1 MKYDEFIVLYDNNM
15 FREIDKYDNCKKF
28 YLLRSISKAKTLKL
42 FCGEYELEPDLNS
55 ILENEDIDENTI
67 ISFIKSKFHHK
78 SSEDIKKIESELN
91 KMQNFDWGGSKGNS
105 LEKNIVNNY
114 VKKILNYN
122 DIADAIS
129 GSIQQSVYGYTMNSW
144 YNHWSTILIEE
155 IFNNNERV
163 LPTVDLVK
171 NIDFFIDSV
180 PFDLKV
186 TYFPKELMK
195 MEIEDNLNEKYGSK
209 SELTCMKK
217 IAEKCEITVPKEMRD
232 EALTICLYN
241 LLKESVQEEA
251 ENFIEYITKIKKD
264 VIEYYMEHPEKL
276 MKWLYENQGEMRFDA
291 ANRIYLVLVDTDNI
305 FDSWKLKRNVN
316 LLKMKIEE
324 KMKEFDTSKVRKLSF
339 VWKNDGKTYDCLA
352 ETLFVVK

>member
-1 MKYDEFIVLYDNNM
+1 MTYDELIKLYNNNL
-15 FREIDKYDNCKKF
+15 FREIDRQNNCKKF
-28 YLLRSISKAKTLKL
+28 YLLRSVSKAKTFKS
-42 FCGEYELEPDLNS
+42 FCDRHNLEADLNS
-55 ILENEDIDENTI
+55 ILANKDIDEDLI
-67 ISFIKSKFHHK
+67 ISFIKSEFRFK
-78 SSEDIKKIESELN
+78 SDEEIKKIEAELN

-114 VKKILNYN
+114 VKKILNYD
-122 DIADAIS
+122 DIVDAIS

-144 YNHWSTILIEE
+144 YNHWSSIMIEE

-163 LPTVDLVK
+163 LPTIDLVK
-171 NIDFFIDSV
+171 DIDFFVDSI

-195 MEIEDNLNEKYGSK
+195 KNIGEKLKEYYGSK

-217 IAEKCEITVPKEMRD
+217 IAKKCNITIPEGLND

-241 LLKESVQEEA
+241 LLKESVIEIA
-251 ENFIEYITKIKKD
+251 KKFIADITKIKKD
-264 VIEYYMEHPEKL
+264 VIEHYMNHSEQL
-276 MKWLYENQGEMRFDA
+276 MQWLYENQGEMRFDA
-291 ANRIYLVLVDTDNI
+291 TNRIYLVLVDTENI

-316 LLKMKIEE
+316 LLKNKIQE
-324 KMKEFDTSKVRKLSF
+324 KMNEFDTTKVHQVSF
-339 VWKNDGKTYDCLA
+339 TWEKDGKTYDCLA